1 METLLVKIKES
12 DKTNLLVQ
20 LLKSLDFV
28 ESVDYVKDE
37 LNASPEE
44 DERLWQQM
52 TTEQFLEGFAEED
65 SIYDKLWASMYEFG
79 DIVLTDSFS
88 VYK

>member
-1 METLLVKIKES
+1 MHMETLLVKIKES

-44 DERLWQQM
+44 DEKLWQQM

-65 SIYDKLWASMYEFG
+65 SIYDKL
-79 DIVLTDSFS
+79 
-88 VYK
+88 

>member
-1 METLLVKIKES
+1 MHMETLLVKIKES
-12 DKTNLLVQ
+12 NKTNLLVQ

-65 SIYDKLWASMYEFG
+65 SIYDKL
-79 DIVLTDSFS
+79 
-88 VYK
+88 

>member
-65 SIYDKLWASMYEFG
+65 SIYDKL
-79 DIVLTDSFS
+79 
-88 VYK
+88 

>member
-1 METLLVKIKES
+1 MHMETLLVKIKES

-65 SIYDKLWASMYEFG
+65 SIYDKL
-79 DIVLTDSFS
+79 
-88 VYK
+88 